1 MVNRYAVRAPGKPAC
16 SNRGRAGPDK
26 ASSRLVVSVA
36 GCGELGDLYFAVQ
49 SFRVVAASA
58 GDLPSAALL
67 SEMEGL
73 TTPVLLNYLGERRTG
88 LG

>member
-1 MVNRYAVRAPGKPAC
+1 MLSERQTSRWETD
-16 SNRGRAGPDK
+16 PDK
-26 ASSRLVVSVA
+26 AGSRLVVSVA
-36 GCGELGDLYFAVQ
+36 WCGELGDLYFAVQ